1 MEPRV
6 RLLVEGT
13 EIPDH
18 SSVGFG
24 TGVAPDGSA
33 LRFYDHWAAIRELQ
47 HELDQGAFPEVSVP
61 FDHLIL
67 KRRHWAGLG

>member
-1 MEPRV
+1 MELGV
-6 RLLVEGT
+6 RLLVERT
-13 EIPDH
+13 EIPNQ

-33 LRFYDHWAAIRELQ
+33 LTFYDHWAAIRDLQ
-47 HELDQGAFPEVSVP
+47 YELDHGAVPEVSVP

-67 KRRHWAGLG
+67 KRRNWAALG